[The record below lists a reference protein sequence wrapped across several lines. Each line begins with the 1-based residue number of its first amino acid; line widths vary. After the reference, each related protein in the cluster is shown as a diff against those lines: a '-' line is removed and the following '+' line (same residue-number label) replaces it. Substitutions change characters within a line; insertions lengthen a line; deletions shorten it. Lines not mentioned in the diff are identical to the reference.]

1 MKRDIMEK
9 KMKQA
14 EKLQKENLQLVKLKV
29 HENEM
34 KWQRV
39 KDNFKNQQ
47 WAENKKRIQAYKAQ
61 WEAMIQQSKWFFKNE
76 SERKAQLRK

>member
-1 MKRDIMEK
+1 MNTIGKDAMKHSQTLYHVRVKNAQTELYEAEKAEMKRDIMEK

-34 KWQRV
+34 K
-39 KDNFKNQQ
+39 
-47 WAENKKRIQAYKAQ
+47 
-61 WEAMIQQSKWFFKNE
+61 
-76 SERKAQLRK
+76 